1 MLRLH
6 KNMMEIFLNIMPQ
19 HLIRLSE
26 NCPPE
31 NCLQE
36 NCSLKNC
43 LPTPQKIVTYEDCP
57 L

>member
-43 LPTPQKIVTYEDCP
+43 LPTPQKMVTYEDCP